1 MTNEERLKLITKLA
15 KKGNKKR
22 KKVSSKK
29 KIESNFFPLEPIAP
43 SEHDI
48 NEEFEFLTNYNAE
61 NFLNNEE
68 G

>member
-29 KIESNFFPLEPIAP
+29 KIESNFVPLEPIAP